1 MLFYFL
7 MLDLDI
13 PYVDFLAI
21 YNPVSLFN
29 FFSISSFSVFFGFAT
44 LIDGVFC
51 LLRVLKNG
59 RCGAIVYFYWFM
71 LVFLVEV
78 LVLYAPNNILSV
90 LLWYQAVCLLFVM
103 SIYQYIVLPML

>member
-21 YNPVSLFN
+21 YNLMSLFN
-29 FFSISSFSVFFGFAT
+29 FFSISSFSVFFGFAS

-51 LLRVLKNG
+51 LLGVLKNG
-59 RCGAIVYFYWFM
+59 RCGAIVLFTGSCCLFGGSTG
-71 LVFLVEV
+71 F
-78 LVLYAPNNILSV
+78 
-90 LLWYQAVCLLFVM
+90 VC
-103 SIYQYIVLPML
+103 SK